1 MEAQILACDVE
12 PLDSMVS
19 DTVRIAYGNSSS
31 LGSTGINALS
41 ARAPWPISRRPGPLD
56 GLPACDNDEK
66 GDVTKPVID
75 LIEPEEGAVLKIGNG
90 KGVHFEMNLSDDV
103 MLRSYKINIHNNFDH
118 HGHDSRAAGEK
129 NTAFTFDKVYDVSG
143 LKNTKVHHHDIVIP
157 ADAAPGD
164 YHLMVWCTDAAGNQ
178 TEVAR
183 NIVLSADGGTETEHD
198 HE

>member
-1 MEAQILACDVE
+1 MKTKIYCLV
-12 PLDSMVS
+12 
-19 DTVRIAYGNSSS
+19 IS
-31 LGSTGINALS
+31 LVAICSVC
-41 ARAPWPISRRPGPLD
+41 
-56 GLPACDNDEK
+56 LPACDNDEK

-75 LIEPEEGAVLKIGNG
+75 LIEPEEGAVLKIGNE

-103 MLRSYKINIHNNFDH
+103 MLKSYKINIHNNFDH
-118 HGHDSRAAGEK
+118 HGHDSRAAGQK
-129 NTAFTFDKVYDVSG
+129 NIAFTFDKVYDVSG

-178 TEVAR
+178 TEMAR

-198 HE
+198 HDHE

>member
-1 MEAQILACDVE
+1 MLFRSTSHHLTDSFQNV
-12 PLDSMVS
+12 PLSH
-19 DTVRIAYGNSSS
+19 YQF
-31 LGSTGINALS
+31 STPLPLRVLS
-41 ARAPWPISRRPGPLD
+41 NR
-56 GLPACDNDEK
+56 
-66 GDVTKPVID
+66 
-75 LIEPEEGAVLKIGNG
+75 
-90 KGVHFEMNLSDDV
+90 
-103 MLRSYKINIHNNFDH
+103 
-118 HGHDSRAAGEK
+118 SRAAGEK

-198 HE
+198 HDHE

>member
-1 MEAQILACDVE
+1 MKTKFYFLVISFLAICSVC
-12 PLDSMVS
+12 
-19 DTVRIAYGNSSS
+19 
-31 LGSTGINALS
+31 
-41 ARAPWPISRRPGPLD
+41 
-56 GLPACDNDEK
+56 LPACDNDEK

-118 HGHDSRAAGEK
+118 HGHDSRAAG
-129 NTAFTFDKVYDVSG
+129 

>member
-1 MEAQILACDVE
+1 MRKKERFVLGKRTFRSQKSKHFVL
-12 PLDSMVS
+12 
-19 DTVRIAYGNSSS
+19 RI
-31 LGSTGINALS
+31 I
-41 ARAPWPISRRPGPLD
+41 
-56 GLPACDNDEK
+56 
-66 GDVTKPVID
+66 
-75 LIEPEEGAVLKIGNG
+75 
-90 KGVHFEMNLSDDV
+90 
-103 MLRSYKINIHNNFDH
+103 
-118 HGHDSRAAGEK
+118 DSRAAGEK

>member
-1 MEAQILACDVE
+1 MLYTYTQIPQQPQPTNHTYLR
-12 PLDSMVS
+12 PQN
-19 DTVRIAYGNSSS
+19 T
-31 LGSTGINALS
+31 LS
-41 ARAPWPISRRPGPLD
+41 
-56 GLPACDNDEK
+56 
-66 GDVTKPVID
+66 
-75 LIEPEEGAVLKIGNG
+75 
-90 KGVHFEMNLSDDV
+90 
-103 MLRSYKINIHNNFDH
+103 IHNNFDH

-198 HE
+198 HDHE